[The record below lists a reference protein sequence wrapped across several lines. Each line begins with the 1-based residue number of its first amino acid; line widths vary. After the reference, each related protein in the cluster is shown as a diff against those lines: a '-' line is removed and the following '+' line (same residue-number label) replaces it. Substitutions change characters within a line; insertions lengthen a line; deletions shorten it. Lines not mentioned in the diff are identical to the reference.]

1 MKISHGKGRT
11 GAAFLIQQED
21 EQGRWGTAESEKDT
35 ALTGKDIAQRSP
47 AEKKRRKLGE
57 KKRRPG
63 TFLSP

>member
-11 GAAFLIQQED
+11 GGAFLIQQED

-47 AEKKRRKLGE
+47 AEKKDANWG